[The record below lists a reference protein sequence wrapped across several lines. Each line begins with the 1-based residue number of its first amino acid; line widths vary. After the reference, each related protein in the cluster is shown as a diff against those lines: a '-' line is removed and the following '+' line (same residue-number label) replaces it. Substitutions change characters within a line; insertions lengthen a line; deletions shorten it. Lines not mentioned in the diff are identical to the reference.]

1 MADRKKQHY
10 VPKFYLKF
18 FSDNG
23 IHINA
28 YLIKDQS
35 IHQNIPYE
43 SQVNEK
49 YFYGSDGKMERA
61 FGSLENKVK
70 KILDNIIINNKLP
83 PVRTIE
89 RTDLLFFCV
98 LQSARTKLSGELLN
112 ENVDLLYKKILS
124 YQIPNYDKHL
134 LFNCS
139 LPANHAVLN
148 VILGFGVVT
157 DDIVCKLLINETSLP
172 FITSDNPVMKYNQ
185 YMIRHRHPNPQ
196 MGFASKGLQI
206 IYPFSPKLAIIFYD
220 LNVYKI
226 GDRKKG
232 EIIIKNEADIE
243 SLNALTIINA
253 NEVVFFNSIIHLN
266 RLNEMMC
273 KYMRYR
279 VEGERIRIEE
289 LNRERSI
296 SEEKIVLQCSKKS
309 TCFYPNFNFIKATD
323 KGKIFSSE
331 RMQFRN
337 DRLKNDNYRHFLCE
351 KFLPY
356 PFIEELMK

>member
-61 FGSLENKVK
+61 LGRLENKVK

-83 PVRTIE
+83 SVRTIE

-112 ENVDLLYKKILS
+112 ENVDSLYKKILS

-134 LFNCS
+134 FL
-139 LPANHAVLN
+139 
-148 VILGFGVVT
+148 
-157 DDIVCKLLINETSLP
+157 IVAYLLI
-172 FITSDNPVMKYNQ
+172 
-185 YMIRHRHPNPQ
+185 
-196 MGFASKGLQI
+196 
-206 IYPFSPKLAIIFYD
+206 
-220 LNVYKI
+220 
-226 GDRKKG
+226 
-232 EIIIKNEADIE
+232 
-243 SLNALTIINA
+243 
-253 NEVVFFNSIIHLN
+253 
-266 RLNEMMC
+266 
-273 KYMRYR
+273 
-279 VEGERIRIEE
+279 
-289 LNRERSI
+289 
-296 SEEKIVLQCSKKS
+296 
-309 TCFYPNFNFIKATD
+309 
-323 KGKIFSSE
+323 
-331 RMQFRN
+331 MQF
-337 DRLKNDNYRHFLCE
+337 
-351 KFLPY
+351 
-356 PFIEELMK
+356 